1 MFKSINL
8 ATQIFGT
15 GLHVQ
20 SLLISEQN
28 SIQFANNLLVVV
40 SILKTK
46 RVVFRFSIFFL
57 IYPFS
62 IYLQL
67 VNEEKRKCCVLCKE
81 KVCIFL

>member
-15 GLHVQ
+15 ELHVQ
-20 SLLISEQN
+20 SPLISEQN
-28 SIQFANNLLVVV
+28 SIQFANNLLVV

-46 RVVFRFSIFFL
+46 RVIFRFSIFFL